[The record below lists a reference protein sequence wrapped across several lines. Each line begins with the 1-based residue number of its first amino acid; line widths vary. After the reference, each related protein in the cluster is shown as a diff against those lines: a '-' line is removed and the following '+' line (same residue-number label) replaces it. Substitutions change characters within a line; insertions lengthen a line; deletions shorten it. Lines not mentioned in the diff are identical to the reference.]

1 MAANPTRSNE
11 QDKQKDSIPGEVAPQ
26 TLQLVGNSVHGHN
39 YQPCPQP
46 LTVCGTSML
55 HLEGGGC
62 VPAVASGYWPVGRP
76 WPLGQC
82 PPPPSLLPLLKLQSS
97 MVIRHLHIASSQR
110 QPGKRPTEG
119 PQQKPPHPRSQ
130 ITKKC
135 CLQTRNKRLG
145 ICHKHLTAVS

>member
-11 QDKQKDSIPGEVAPQ
+11 QDKQKDCVPGGGAPQ
-26 TLQLVGNSVHGHN
+26 TLQLVGNPVHGHN
-39 YQPCPQP
+39 YQPCPQL
-46 LTVCGTSML
+46 LTVCETSIL
-55 HLEGGGC
+55 HLGGGGGR
-62 VPAVASGYWPVGRP
+62 AGRGKWLLASRP

-82 PPPPSLLPLLKLQSS
+82 PPPPLLPSLKLQSS

-119 PQQKPPHPRSQ
+119 PQQKQPRPRSQ